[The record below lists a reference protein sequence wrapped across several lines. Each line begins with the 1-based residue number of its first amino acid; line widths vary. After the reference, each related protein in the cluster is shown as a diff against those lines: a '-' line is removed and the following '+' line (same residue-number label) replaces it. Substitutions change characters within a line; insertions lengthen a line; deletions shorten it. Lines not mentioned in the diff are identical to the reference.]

1 MEGRKESGRVGEN
14 YSKRPCAS
22 CRIDDGRGASDGSLG
37 AKYWLL
43 LQQSADRSGE
53 AARVGRLG
61 PVAACSL
68 LGGLSLSCV
77 VTPKGQLRLLCIT
90 HTSYLVTWQAG
101 SLAPEEAPSVRCGGP
116 SSSLP
121 SQLDKAPLGLLVV
134 RTGIVEK

>member
-1 MEGRKESGRVGEN
+1 MRDNMQRDSGQSERTMEGRKESGRVGEN

-68 LGGLSLSCV
+68 LGGLSLGCV
-77 VTPKGQLRLLCIT
+77 VTPKD
-90 HTSYLVTWQAG
+90 S
-101 SLAPEEAPSVRCGGP
+101 SD
-116 SSSLP
+116 SSLYYAYFV
-121 SQLDKAPLGLLVV
+121 QYH
-134 RTGIVEK
+134 TW